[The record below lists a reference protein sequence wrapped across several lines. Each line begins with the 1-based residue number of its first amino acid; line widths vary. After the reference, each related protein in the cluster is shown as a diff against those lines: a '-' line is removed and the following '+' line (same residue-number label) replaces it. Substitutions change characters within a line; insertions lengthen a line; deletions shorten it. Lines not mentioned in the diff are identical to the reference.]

1 MMRINLQL
9 FSTDKNILEQLE
21 NKNVNKLVKELLLKE
36 IYNNHSS
43 QVIPQFPIPIGAE
56 PVKKYTIRFN
66 ENNDKELI
74 EFFNRMNNKYKHWM
88 NSYIRYVL
96 NEYVNKINQ
105 TK

>member
-1 MMRINLQL
+1 MRINLQL

-21 NKNVNKLVKELLLKE
+21 NKNSHFKMSKVDKIN
-36 IYNNHSS
+36 NNHSS
-43 QVIPQFPIPIGAE
+43 HVIPQFPIPIGAE

-66 ENNDKELI
+66 ENNDQELI
-74 EFFNRMNNKYKHWM
+74 DFFNRMNNKYKHWM

>member
-36 IYNNHSS
+36 INNNHSS
-43 QVIPQFPIPIGAE
+43 QVIPQFSIPIGAE

-66 ENNDKELI
+66 ENNDQELI
-74 EFFNRMNNKYKHWM
+74 DFFNRMNNKYKHWM

-105 TK
+105 IK